1 MSESAVVNRVRR
13 SFYLDSVALMR
24 LSQRAAALP
33 GVDAAALMIGSE
45 SNKSVMSEAG
55 LLAEE
60 GRSAGAN
67 DLIIAVRA
75 ESMEIGEAALG
86 EAESYLDSSSLRGGE
101 AGQAGEVSPR
111 SLDTAIGALP
121 GASLA
126 VISVPGEFAAEEA
139 RKALRRGLHV
149 MIFSDNVTVADEISL
164 KEEARERGLFLM
176 GPDCGT
182 AIIGGVPVAFANE
195 VPRGGVGIV
204 SASGT
209 GLQEVS
215 CLIARGGGGV
225 SHGIG
230 TGGRDLSEAV
240 GGLMTLSAI
249 DALDEDEGT
258 SRIVLI
264 SKPPAREVAGKIVER
279 VRRSSKPFTI
289 CIFGLEEM
297 ALPPNA
303 RLVPTLLAAAED
315 ALGKTFAVSG
325 AAEKTAREAA
335 TRLARERT
343 LILGLFA
350 GGTLCAEAQVVLCA
364 AGESVHSN
372 APIPGA
378 STVVEGEESH
388 DHILLDLGAD
398 EYTVGRPHPMLD
410 PTVRNELMADALAA
424 PEVAV
429 VLIDL
434 VIGHGAHED
443 PAGSIADALAA
454 AGSHA
459 AWVVASVCG
468 TEADPQV
475 YSRQVEKLE
484 EAGVIVASS
493 NAQAAR
499 LALQIARRGAGV
511 DEKEA
516 G

>member
-1 MSESAVVNRVRR
+1 MSEPVVVNRVRR

-33 GVDAAALMIGSE
+33 GVETAALMIGTE
-45 SNKSVMSEAG
+45 SNKRVMGEAG

-60 GRSAGAN
+60 GCLAGAN
-67 DLIIAVRA
+67 DLVITVRA
-75 ESMEIGEAALG
+75 ESMETGEAALD
-86 EAESYLDSSSLRGGE
+86 EAESYLNSTSLRGGE
-101 AGQAGEVSPR
+101 MGPAGEVPPR
-111 SLDTAIGALP
+111 SLGTALGALP

-164 KEEARERGLFLM
+164 KEEAREGGLFLM

-182 AIIGGVPVAFANE
+182 AIIGGVPIAFANE
-195 VPRGGVGIV
+195 VPRGGIGIV

-225 SHGIG
+225 SHCIG
-230 TGGRDLSEAV
+230 VGGRDLSEAV
-240 GGLMTLSAI
+240 GGLMTLLAI

-258 SRIVLI
+258 DRIVLI
-264 SKPPAREVAGKIVER
+264 SKPPAPGVAGRIVER

-289 CIFGLEEM
+289 CFLGLEEL

-303 RLVPTLLAAAED
+303 RLAPTLLAAAED
-315 ALGKTFAVSG
+315 ALGTSFAVSG

-335 TRLARERT
+335 TRLARERH
-343 LILGLFA
+343 LILGLFS
-350 GGTLCAEAQVVLCA
+350 GGTLCAEAQAVLCA

-378 STVVEGEESH
+378 SAAVEGEDSRV
-388 DHILLDLGAD
+388 HILLDLGAD

-410 PTVRNELMADALAA
+410 PTVRNELMTNALAA

-454 AGSHA
+454 AGTHA

-475 YSRQVEKLE
+475 YSRQVKKLE

-493 NAQAAR
+493 NARAAQ
-499 LALQIARRGAGV
+499 LALRIARHGAG
-511 DEKEA
+511 E
-516 G
+516 